1 MTILITGATGGLGR
15 NAAELALQT
24 GSPVLALGR
33 NPAALA
39 ELAAQGCRTV
49 AADLTR
55 PLPPKLLHGIRAVW
69 HCAALSSPWG
79 RYADFHAAN
88 VLATKQLAQA
98 AGQAQVPVFV
108 HISTPSLYFDFH
120 HRRNVSENFRPVRYA
135 NHYAATKALAEQR
148 ILAAAEK
155 FPHTRFVM
163 LRPRAIFGRHDQ
175 VLLPRLLHVI
185 RQRGFLPLPR
195 GGAALMDFTYAPNV
209 AHAMRLATDRPG
221 IPSGSVFNITNQEPL
236 ALRQVVDT
244 LLKGYLKLDFP
255 IRTPPY
261 PLLAAAAAALE
272 GWSALSRREPLFTRY
287 SIAALHYDMT
297 LDNRAAQTLLG
308 YTPPHNMQQAMA
320 ATARYWHERL

>member
-15 NAAELALQT
+15 NAAETALQT
-24 GSPVLALGR
+24 GHRVTALGR

-39 ELAAQGCRTV
+39 ELAAQGCQPL

-55 PLPPKLLHGIRAVW
+55 PLPSGLLHNVRAVW
-69 HCAALSSPWG
+69 HCAALSAPWG

-88 VLATKQLAQA
+88 AQATEQLAQA
-98 AGQAQVPVFV
+98 AGEAGVPVFV
-108 HISTPSLYFDFH
+108 HISTPSLYFDFR
-120 HRRNVSENFRPVRYA
+120 HRRNVPESFRPARYC

-148 ILAAAEK
+148 ILAAAER
-155 FPHTRFVM
+155 FPHTRFIM

-175 VLLPRLLHVI
+175 VLLPRLLQVI

-209 AHAMRLATDRPG
+209 AHAMLCATANDKLL
-221 IPSGSVFNITNQEPL
+221 SGSVFNITNQDPMT
-236 ALRQVVDT
+236 LRHVVDT

-255 IRTPPY
+255 VRTPPY

-287 SIAALHYDMT
+287 SIAALHFDMT
-297 LDNRAAQTLLG
+297 LSDQAAQTTLG
-308 YTPPHNMQQAMA
+308 YTPRHTMQQALA
-320 ATARYWHERL
+320 ATADYWRERL